1 MVVMIKMIMIL
12 TGIIKSVI
20 KYNTARTVCAC
31 TADRMYNYIYK
42 TQKTISMIKYNNNSF
57 NTKKYHP
64 SLPLF
69 LTVGAGSAGSVMA
82 ARLSEVAGWRVL
94 LLEAGGTPP
103 PESHVPAFNGAL
115 YRGEADWNFIT
126 TPQRYSSGSFIDN
139 VRMERSA
146 LSCDKSKKCFFFR

>member
-1 MVVMIKMIMIL
+1 MIISSSSNDNHSNK
-12 TGIIKSVI
+12 
-20 KYNTARTVCAC
+20 N
-31 TADRMYNYIYK
+31 NYR
-42 TQKTISMIKYNNNSF
+42 SRP
-57 NTKKYHP
+57 P
-64 SLPLF
+64 SLS
-69 LTVGAGSAGSVMA
+69 TVGAGSAGGVMA

-139 VRMERSA
+139 VRMERGAVSW
-146 LSCDKSKKCFFFR
+146 LGQI

>member
-1 MVVMIKMIMIL
+1 
-12 TGIIKSVI
+12 
-20 KYNTARTVCAC
+20 
-31 TADRMYNYIYK
+31 
-42 TQKTISMIKYNNNSF
+42 
-57 NTKKYHP
+57 
-64 SLPLF
+64 
-69 LTVGAGSAGSVMA
+69 MA

-139 VRMERSA
+139 VRMERCRELVGTNLRSCIDKSRELVEMNLWNFNNNRIERGA
-146 LSCDKSKKCFFFR
+146 LSWKFCRNVRIERDVCDEFKKLYR